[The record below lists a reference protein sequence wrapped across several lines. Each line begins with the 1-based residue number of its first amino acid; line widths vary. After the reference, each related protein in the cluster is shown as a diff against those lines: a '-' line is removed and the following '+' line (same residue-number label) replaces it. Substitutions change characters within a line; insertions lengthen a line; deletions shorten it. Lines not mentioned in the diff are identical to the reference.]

1 MFLLLKEL
9 KKYTMTLEELLNVYA
24 ENEIKRGSFA
34 LGTRNNY
41 LSVIRMLQT
50 MDIIHQ
56 KVMRIETKDLQ
67 ILFDDLGNGFYRED
81 HTFHKPYSKS
91 RICAYSALLTNAF
104 AYAVYPLKII
114 KQNPME
120 HIALP
125 VTRNETKIF
134 SDMNHKEQVLS
145 HESFLKIIDYLNSKD
160 SPNALP
166 IQIAY
171 YTGLRLGE
179 VCGLTWEDI
188 HFDEQ
193 FLIVQRSVVLNCE
206 NKNRLEFTTP
216 KRDKSR
222 IVYFPNT
229 LKTILKEEKKKQ
241 KNIVCRNYYMEI
253 QENGTLH
260 YPLYSG
266 VIDNKDKIAIHLVC
280 IKKDGSY
287 INRRSLACSCTRLN
301 KHIDGLQDFHFHMLR
316 HTYATNLLATGMDM
330 QEVKE
335 LLGHNDIRT
344 TMNIYVHNNEETM
357 LKRIRKLD
365 KIINS

>member
-1 MFLLLKEL
+1 
-9 KKYTMTLEELLNVYA
+9 MTLEELLNIYA

-50 MDIIHQ
+50 MEIVKKRVI
-56 KVMRIETKDLQ
+56 RIETKDLQ
-67 ILFDDLGNGFYRED
+67 DLFDHLGSGFYLCD
-81 HTFHKPYSKS
+81 HSFHKPYSKS

-104 AYAVYPLKII
+104 EYAVYPLKVI
-114 KQNPME
+114 KHNPMA
-120 HIALP
+120 HITLTVA
-125 VTRNETKIF
+125 RNEKRIF
-134 SDMNHKEQVLS
+134 SDMNQKEQVLS
-145 HESFLKIIDYLNSKD
+145 HEIFLRIIDYLNQKA

-188 HFDEQ
+188 HLNEQ
-193 FLIVQRSVVLNCE
+193 FLVVQRSVVLNCE

-222 IVYFPNT
+222 VVYFPNS
-229 LKTILKEEKKKQ
+229 LKKILKEEKRKQ
-241 KNIVCRNYYMEI
+241 KNRICRNYYIETL
-253 QENGTLH
+253 ENGTLH
-260 YPLYSG
+260 YPLYTGNIDSREKIG
-266 VIDNKDKIAIHLVC
+266 VNLVC
-280 IKKDGSY
+280 IKQDGSY
-287 INRRSLACSCTRLN
+287 INRRSLACLCTRLN

-316 HTYATNLLATGMDM
+316 HTYATNLLATGMNM

-335 LLGHNDIRT
+335 LLGHNDNLCT
-344 TMNIYVHNNEETM
+344 Q
-357 LKRIRKLD
+357 
-365 KIINS
+365 